1 MRIHFIAIGGSAMHN
16 LALALADA
24 GHQVS
29 GSDDQI
35 LEPSKSRLE
44 NANLLPPSDGWD
56 PEKITSELEVVIL
69 GMHARPDNPELL
81 RAQEL
86 GVPIQS
92 YPEFLFSS
100 TSADQRIV
108 VGGSHGKTTITSML
122 LHAFHSIG
130 KSVNYMVGAQLEGF
144 DRMVNLD
151 PAIKTAVFEG
161 DEYLSSPID
170 RRPKFF
176 WYKAHVTLLTGIAWD
191 HINVFPTE
199 ESYIALFDT
208 YLESLAPNAVVVWC
222 EEDDTLAAVIKRSKR
237 TDLTFI
243 PYGTPRFSQTETGR
257 SKLHW
262 SDGTSTDTPLI
273 GTHNMQNLMGARAL
287 AQKVGIVNGQFDEAM
302 RTFSGAAR
310 RLEVMKETANFIAF
324 RDFAHAPSKVR
335 ATTSGVKDS
344 FPDRQ
349 LTAVFELHTFS
360 SLNKDFLPTYR
371 DSLAPADQQI
381 VYFDPKVI
389 AHKKL
394 PELLPSFIEE
404 CFGQTGKLQVINSKI
419 ELQKILDEQQKAN
432 SVLLMMS
439 SGWFSNAVPEWL
451 A

>member
-100 TSADQRIV
+100 TSEDQRIV

>member
-1 MRIHFIAIGGSAMHN
+1 MHN

-44 NANLLPPSDGWD
+44 NANLLPPSDGWE

-100 TSADQRIV
+100 TSEDQRIV

-324 RDFAHAPSKVR
+324 RDFAHAPSKLR

-371 DSLAPADQQI
+371 DSLASADQQI
-381 VYFDPKVI
+381 VYFDPQVI

-419 ELQKILDEQQKAN
+419 ELQKILDEQQKDN

>member
-35 LEPSKSRLE
+35 LEPSKGRLK
-44 NANLLPPSDGWD
+44 NADLLPASDGWH
-56 PEKITSELEVVIL
+56 PQRITSELEVVIL

-92 YPEFLFSS
+92 YPEFLFNS
-100 TSADQRIV
+100 TSEDQRIV

-122 LHAFHSIG
+122 LHAFQFIE
-130 KSVNYMVGAQLEGF
+130 KSVNYMVGAQLDGF
-144 DRMVNLD
+144 DRMVKLD
-151 PAIKTAVFEG
+151 PDIKTAVFEG

-176 WYKAHVTLLTGIAWD
+176 WYKAHFTLLTGIAWD

-222 EEDDTLAAVIKRSKR
+222 EEDDTLAAIIKRSKR

-243 PYGTPRFSQTETGR
+243 PYGTPRFSQTEAGG
-257 SKLHW
+257 SKLLW

-273 GTHNMQNLMGARAL
+273 GTHNMQNFMGARAL
-287 AQKVGIVNGQFDEAM
+287 AQKVGITANQFDEAM
-302 RTFSGAAR
+302 RTFRGAAR
-310 RLEVMKETANFIAF
+310 RLEVMKKTNKFIAF
-324 RDFAHAPSKVR
+324 RDFAHAPSKLR

-360 SLNKDFLPTYR
+360 SLNKDFLPSYR
-371 DSLAPADQQI
+371 DSLASANQQI
-381 VYFDPKVI
+381 VYYDPEVI

-404 CFGQTGKLQVINSKI
+404 CFGQTGKLRVIDSKI
-419 ELQKILDEQQKAN
+419 ELQKILDEQQKDN

-439 SGWFSNAVPEWL
+439 SGWFSNAVPDWL
-451 A
+451 D

>member
-100 TSADQRIV
+100 TSEDQRIV

-324 RDFAHAPSKVR
+324 RDFAHAPSKLR

-371 DSLAPADQQI
+371 DSLASADQQI

-419 ELQKILDEQQKAN
+419 ELQKILDEQQKDN

>member
-44 NANLLPPSDGWD
+44 NANLLPPSDGWE

-100 TSADQRIV
+100 TSEDQRIV

-324 RDFAHAPSKVR
+324 RDFAHAPSKLR

-371 DSLAPADQQI
+371 DSLASADQQI
-381 VYFDPKVI
+381 VYFDPQVI

-419 ELQKILDEQQKAN
+419 ELQKILDEQQKDN

>member
-1 MRIHFIAIGGSAMHN
+1 
-16 LALALADA
+16 
-24 GHQVS
+24 
-29 GSDDQI
+29 
-35 LEPSKSRLE
+35 
-44 NANLLPPSDGWD
+44 
-56 PEKITSELEVVIL
+56 
-69 GMHARPDNPELL
+69 
-81 RAQEL
+81 
-86 GVPIQS
+86 
-92 YPEFLFSS
+92 
-100 TSADQRIV
+100 
-108 VGGSHGKTTITSML
+108 
-122 LHAFHSIG
+122 
-130 KSVNYMVGAQLEGF
+130 
-144 DRMVNLD
+144 MVNLD

-324 RDFAHAPSKVR
+324 RDFAHAPSKLR

-371 DSLAPADQQI
+371 DSLASADQQI
-381 VYFDPKVI
+381 VYFDPQVI

-419 ELQKILDEQQKAN
+419 ELQKILDEQQKDN

>member
-100 TSADQRIV
+100 TSEDQRIV

-310 RLEVMKETANFIAF
+310 RLEVMKETANFTAF
-324 RDFAHAPSKVR
+324 RDFAHAPSKLR

-371 DSLAPADQQI
+371 DSLASADQQI

-419 ELQKILDEQQKAN
+419 ELQKILDEQQKDN

>member
-44 NANLLPPSDGWD
+44 NADLLPTSDGWY
-56 PEKITSELEVVIL
+56 PEKITMELEAVIL
-69 GMHARPDNPELL
+69 GMHAKPDNPELL

-100 TSADQRIV
+100 TSEDQRIV

-122 LHAFHSIG
+122 LHAFQFIE
-130 KSVNYMVGAQLEGF
+130 KSVNYMVGAQLDGF
-144 DRMVNLD
+144 DRMVKLD
-151 PAIKTAVFEG
+151 PDIKTAVFEG

-176 WYKAHVTLLTGIAWD
+176 WYKAHFTLLTGIAWD

-199 ESYIALFDT
+199 DSYIALFVT

-222 EEDDTLAAVIKRSKR
+222 EEDETLAAVIKRSKR
-237 TDLTFI
+237 IDLTFI
-243 PYGTPRFSQTETGR
+243 PYCTPRFSQTETGR

-273 GTHNMQNLMGARAL
+273 GTHNMQNFMGARTL
-287 AQKVGIVNGQFDEAM
+287 AQKVGIAGNQFDEAM

-310 RLEVMKETANFIAF
+310 RLEVMKETDKFIAF
-324 RDFAHAPSKVR
+324 RDFAHAPSKLR

-344 FPDRQ
+344 FPDRR

-371 DSLAPADQQI
+371 DSLASADQQI
-381 VYFDPKVI
+381 VYYDPEVI
-389 AHKKL
+389 AHKNL

-404 CFGQTGKLQVINSKI
+404 CFGQTGKLRVIDSKI
-419 ELQKILDEQQKAN
+419 ELLKILNDQQKDN

-439 SGWFSNAVPEWL
+439 SGWFSNAVPSWL
-451 A
+451 N